1 MPKVNHEILKWAR
14 ETAGLSREEAVR
26 KLAIRDA
33 RGVNA
38 VDRLAELESGAA
50 EPTRPTLVKMA
61 GHYRRPLLTFY
72 MSAPPRTGE
81 RDAGFRT
88 LTSNPPSG
96 TEALMDTLIRDV
108 HVRQSMVK
116 AALEDVDEAQPLK
129 FVRSRQMSDG
139 QASVL
144 KVLRHLINVPVESFH
159 AQRDAYAAFNLLR
172 TDVEDKGAFVLLKGD
187 LGSYHTAIDFEV
199 YRGFTIVD
207 EIAPFIVINDRDAK
221 PAWSFTLLHECVHLI
236 LGQSGLKGDWVE
248 NDVERFCE
256 DIANEFLLPAIDL
269 ELLEI
274 RGEAQSYSL
283 VKQRI
288 SEFANDR
295 NLSRSMVAYRAYR
308 AGMIDR
314 ATFTNLCDLFQRQ
327 WLQERA
333 SQRER
338 KRDIGGGPNYYVV
351 RRHRVG
357 QGLIRLTDR
366 MMQSG
371 AFSTSE
377 AARVLGVKPTQVGE
391 MISPVRTI

>member
-1 MPKVNHEILKWAR
+1 M
-14 ETAGLSREEAVR
+14 
-26 KLAIRDA
+26 
-33 RGVNA
+33 
-38 VDRLAELESGAA
+38 DRLADLESGAV

-72 MSAPPRTGE
+72 MSAPPRIGE
-81 RDAGFRT
+81 RAADFRT
-88 LTSNPPSG
+88 LTSDQPSG
-96 TEALMDTLIRDV
+96 TGALMDTLIRDV

-116 AALEDVDEAQPLK
+116 AALEDEDEAEPLE

-144 KVLRHLINVPVESFH
+144 SVIKSLISVPVESFH

-172 TDVEDKGAFVLLKGD
+172 MDVEAKGVFVLLKGD
-187 LGSYHTAIDFEV
+187 LGSYHTAIDFKV

-207 EIAPFIVINDRDAK
+207 GVAPFILINDRDAK

-248 NDVERFCE
+248 NDVERFC
-256 DIANEFLLPAIDL
+256 DDVANEFLLPAIDL

-283 VKQRI
+283 VKQQI

-314 ATFTNLCDLFQRQ
+314 PTFTNLCDLFQRQ

-333 SQRER
+333 SKRER
-338 KRDIGGGPNYYVV
+338 KHDIGGAPNYYVV